1 MRRMSIFRWGWSWI
15 AAALLVAAVLP
26 AHAEDRPDTP
36 AQLAGGKVI
45 SVAEARALLTAG
57 RAVFI
62 DTRSPLNFGK
72 GRVPGA
78 RLAYYNEKSAYA
90 ADFDGAVDS
99 FDWERLPTDKAAP
112 IVFYSHGPNGWKSYK
127 AAVLAIA
134 RGYKQVLYLRE
145 GWSGWTA
152 SQLPVEQ

>member
-1 MRRMSIFRWGWSWI
+1 MSIFRRGLVWI
-15 AAALLVAAVLP
+15 AAVWLAAAALPVR
-26 AHAEDRPDTP
+26 AEDRPDTP

-45 SVAEARALLTAG
+45 GVADAQALLAAG
-57 RAVFI
+57 RTVFI

-78 RLAYYNEKSAYA
+78 RLAYYHEKSAYA
-90 ADFDGAVDS
+90 ADFDAALDS
-99 FDWERLPTDKAAP
+99 FDWERLPADKATP
-112 IVFYSHGPNGWKSYK
+112 IVFYSHGTNGWKSYK

-145 GWSGWTA
+145 GWAGWTA
-152 SQLPVEQ
+152 AQLPVEQ

>member
-1 MRRMSIFRWGWSWI
+1 MNIVRWIKAWT
-15 AAALLVAAVLP
+15 AALVLATVAAP
-26 AHAEDRPDTP
+26 TFAEDRPDTP
-36 AQLAGGKVI
+36 SQLAGGRVI
-45 SVAEARALLTAG
+45 SVAEGHAMLIGG

-78 RLAYYNEKSAYA
+78 RLAYYHEKSAYA
-90 ADFDGAVDS
+90 PDFDASLDS
-99 FDWERLPTDKAAP
+99 FDWERLPTDKSAP
-112 IVFYSHGPNGWKSYK
+112 IVFYSHGTNGWKSYK

-145 GWSGWTA
+145 GWAGWTA
-152 SQLPVEQ
+152 AQLPVEQ

>member
-1 MRRMSIFRWGWSWI
+1 MGFVRHWI
-15 AAALLVAAVLP
+15 KAWTVAIALAVAAVP
-26 AHAEDRPDTP
+26 AFAEDRPDTP
-36 AQLAGGKVI
+36 NQLAGGRVV
-45 SVAEARALLTAG
+45 SVAEAHALLTGA

-78 RLAYYNEKSAYA
+78 RLAYYQEKSAYA
-90 ADFDGAVDS
+90 ADFDGALDS
-99 FDWERLPTDKAAP
+99 FDWERLPADKSTP
-112 IVFYSHGPNGWKSYK
+112 IVFYSHGLNGWKSYK

-145 GWSGWTA
+145 GWAGWTA
-152 SQLPVEQ
+152 AQLPVEQ